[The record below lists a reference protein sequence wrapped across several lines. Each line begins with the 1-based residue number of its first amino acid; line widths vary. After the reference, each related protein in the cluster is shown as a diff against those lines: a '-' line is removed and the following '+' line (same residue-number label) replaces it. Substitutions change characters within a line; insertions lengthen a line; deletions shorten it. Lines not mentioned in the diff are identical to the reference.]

1 MLKIEKLTKTYGNKN
16 VLQGIDLTLDRGE
29 ILTLLGKN
37 GAGKTTLLNCILKL
51 TIPDAGMLYLNDTD
65 IRQIPQKHYFSEIS
79 AVLESSENM
88 YSYLSG
94 MQNIKYAASLMGI
107 KFSSITDQVYYY
119 ADMFDLRDAL
129 NDKAGSYS
137 RGMQQKLA
145 IIIALISTPSI
156 LLLDEPTLGLDIE
169 SEYRMIASLKE
180 IVRNHNTGIIL
191 TTHQMEVVESIDSK
205 LLILNEGKIQFN
217 GNIRQLQKKYESD
230 IYTVKYIRN
239 GLAYNKQYTADEV
252 QQLFSDRQYH
262 IDIIEITKKAQNIEI
277 IMREELHGLDVCR
290 N

>member
-1 MLKIEKLTKTYGNKN
+1 MLKIEKLAKSYGAKQ
-16 VLQGIDLTLDRGE
+16 VLQGVDLTLERGE

-51 TIPDAGMLYLNDTD
+51 TAPDTGALYLNDTD

-94 MQNIKYAASLMGI
+94 MQNIQYAASLMGI
-107 KFSSITDQVYYY
+107 KFSSIHDMVQYY
-119 ADMFDLRDAL
+119 ADMFDLRSAL
-129 NDKAGSYS
+129 NDKAGTYS

-145 IIIALISTPSI
+145 IIIALISNPSL

-169 SEYRMIASLKE
+169 SKYRMIASLKE
-180 IVRNHNTGIIL
+180 IVRTHHTGIIL
-191 TTHQMEVVESIDSK
+191 TTHQMEVVEAIGAK

-217 GNIRQLQKKYESD
+217 GSISQLQKKYESD

-239 GLAYNKQYTADEV
+239 GIAYNEQYTADEV
-252 QQLFSDRQYH
+252 RQLFSDRTNVY
-262 IDIIEITKKAQNIEI
+262 IIEITKKAHNIET
-277 IMREELHGLDVCR
+277 IMREELHGTDTR
-290 N
+290 GN